1 MLYSLT
7 PAIVAPIIGV
17 ALSVTRSL
25 VPIREVVSIRANRRL
40 GEMNPAPYAAMIL
53 NHIGWVVYAVLRTDW
68 FIFSADMI
76 GLISG
81 VWITFSLYPL
91 ASLKV
96 QNRLNGLILL
106 AATLWGAL
114 ALVTMI
120 LSSAAP
126 DATLSLWSWTVSV
139 TQILLFASPLSTLY
153 KAVVS
158 RNSASFHLGL
168 SIMSII
174 SSAMWCIYG
183 ITIKNL
189 FVLVPN
195 LLGALLSGVALGV
208 CILFK
213 RSEVTQTTA
222 QTELNRIQAIGQTVE
237 L

>member
-1 MLYSLT
+1 
-7 PAIVAPIIGV
+7 
-17 ALSVTRSL
+17 
-25 VPIREVVSIRANRRL
+25 
-40 GEMNPAPYAAMIL
+40 
-53 NHIGWVVYAVLRTDW
+53 
-68 FIFSADMI
+68 
-76 GLISG
+76 
-81 VWITFSLYPL
+81 
-91 ASLKV
+91 
-96 QNRLNGLILL
+96 
-106 AATLWGAL
+106 
-114 ALVTMI
+114 MI

-126 DATLSLWSWTVSV
+126 DATLSLWSWTVSA

-168 SIMSII
+168 SIMSVI

-195 LLGALLSGVALGV
+195 ILGALLSGVALGV